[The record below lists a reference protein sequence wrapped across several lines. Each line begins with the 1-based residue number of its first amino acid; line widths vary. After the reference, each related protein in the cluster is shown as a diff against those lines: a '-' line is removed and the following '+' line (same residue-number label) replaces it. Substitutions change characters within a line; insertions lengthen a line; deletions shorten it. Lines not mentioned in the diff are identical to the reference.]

1 MTTPEAAQVAA
12 DTNLVR
18 HSTPRRYLTVLEDLR
33 GCRIAI
39 LPTVAHELRGHIPL
53 QAAAYVR
60 GICERDGKWTGSQIQ
75 TAARASAGAAVGGLA
90 VPQRLDLRAYPGSW
104 NFALQPDSRLPSR

>member
-1 MTTPEAAQVAA
+1 MTSPAAAQVAA

-18 HSTPRRYLTVLEDLR
+18 HSTPRRYLTVMEDLR
-33 GCRIAI
+33 GRRIAI

-60 GICERDGKWTGSQIQ
+60 GICERDERWSGGQIQ
-75 TAARASAGAAVGGLA
+75 TAARAVGGAAVEWWEDWRLRNDSVYEH
-90 VPQRLDLRAYPGSW
+90 VPDLGASH
-104 NFALQPDSRLPSR
+104 